1 MSKYLFI
8 LTAIILMN
16 TGYSQCEGDANL
28 DDIVNILDVVSIVNH
43 ILNTDLLDG
52 EGLQNSDTNS
62 DGGID
67 VIDIIIPISLSFKIA
82 ITAVAAF
89 SIWCSPL
96 RLGLTKLILLF
107 L

>member
-8 LTAIILMN
+8 LTTIILMN

-67 VIDIIIPISLSFKIA
+67 VIDIIII
-82 ITAVAAF
+82 VD
-89 SIWCSPL
+89 
-96 RLGLTKLILLF
+96 ILLVGDPQCEQN
-107 L
+107 